1 MLFVSCTQGS
11 PEWFAARAGVT
22 TASTFADA
30 LSMVGGLDEKQAK
43 YVEVMLAGGTKEQAL
58 EKSGYKAPP
67 TADVVARA
75 LKGLPVGEPSAASL
89 RIAMETAM
97 ELISGEPYGDT
108 FQTYAM
114 KRGQEQELFSRMRYE
129 ARYNVIVDEAGLVT
143 TDDRWFGYSTDGF
156 VGDDGCI
163 EIKVPLDLS
172 KVINIIKTGDLS
184 EYIHQ
189 IQGGLWIT
197 GRKWC
202 DFVMGIPGLASLNN
216 GNELYVKRVHRDDNF
231 IEEMEKGL
239 LSHRMRVI
247 EFEKMLRTPFTTNA

>member
-30 LSMVGGLDEKQAK
+30 LSIVGGLDERQAK

-247 EFEKMLRTPFTTNA
+247 EFEKLLRTPFTTNA

>member
-30 LSMVGGLDEKQAK
+30 LSIVGGLDERQAK
-43 YVEVMLAGGTKEQAL
+43 YVEVILAGGTKEQAL

-216 GNELYVKRVHRDDNF
+216 GNELYVKRVNRDDNF
-231 IEEMEKGL
+231 IEEMENGL

-247 EFEKMLRTPFTTNA
+247 EFEKMLRTPFATNA

>member
-43 YVEVMLAGGTKEQAL
+43 YVEVMLSGGTQAMAL
-58 EKSGYKAPP
+58 EQSGYKAPP
-67 TADVVARA
+67 KAESVARA
-75 LKGLPVGEPSAASL
+75 LQGLPVGEPSSASL
-89 RIAMETAM
+89 RLAMETAM

-114 KRGQEQELFSRMRYE
+114 RRGQEQELFSRMRYE
-129 ARYNVIVDEAGLVT
+129 ARCGVIVDEAGLVT

-156 VGDDGCI
+156 VEQDGCI
-163 EIKVPLDLS
+163 EIKVPMDLS
-172 KVINIIKTGDLS
+172 KVVNIIKTGDLS

-216 GNELYVKRVHRDDNF
+216 GNELYVKRVHRDEAL
-231 IEEMEKGL
+231 IESMEQGL
-239 LSHRMRVI
+239 LAHRMRVI
-247 EFEKMLRTPFTTNA
+247 GFEKLLRTPFTTNA

>member
-1 MLFVSCTQGS
+1 MLFISCTQGS

-22 TASTFADA
+22 TASTFAEA
-30 LSMVGGLDEKQAK
+30 LSITGGLDDKQAK
-43 YVEVMLAGGTKEQAL
+43 YVDVIRSGGTQDMAL
-58 EKSGYKAPP
+58 EQSGYKAPP
-67 TADVVARA
+67 KAEAVARA
-75 LKGLPVGEPSAASL
+75 LKGLPVGEPSVPAIRLAQV
-89 RIAMETAM
+89 TAM

-108 FQTYAM
+108 FQTFAM
-114 KRGQEQELFSRMRYE
+114 RRGQEQELFSRMRYE
-129 ARYNVIVDEAGLVT
+129 ARFGVIVDEAGLVA

-163 EIKVPLDLS
+163 EIKVPMDMS
-172 KVINIIKTGDLS
+172 KVIDIIKTGDIS